1 MLDLLNQGGLVAWV
15 IVASGLVALGVFLER
30 VLHLHRARIKS
41 EDFLAG
47 ILNNLKRGNVTE
59 ALAICDDTPGPVASI
74 VRVAIQHRQA
84 GEEAIRSAVENAGRI
99 EVSRM
104 ERRLVI
110 LATVAQVAPLFG
122 LLGTVL
128 SMIQSLQTMKAHA
141 PLVQAADVMG
151 GLMQALVTTA
161 AGLAVALPCYIAF
174 NFLVGTVE
182 KIVIDMERSAS
193 EIRGYLGANGTGGTG
208 SHSGAGEIRSS

>member
-1 MLDLLNQGGLVAWV
+1 MLELLNQGGLVAWV
-15 IVASGLVALGVFLER
+15 IVASGVMALAVFLER

-74 VRVAIQHRQA
+74 VRVAIQHRQS
-84 GEEAIRSAVENAGRI
+84 GEEAIRSAIENAGRT

-110 LATVAQVAPLFG
+110 LATVSQVTPLFG
-122 LLGTVL
+122 LLGTVMA
-128 SMIQSLQTMKAHA
+128 MIQSLQTMKAHA

-151 GLMQALVTTA
+151 GLMQALVTTG
-161 AGLAVALPCYIAF
+161 AGLAVAVPCYIAF
-174 NFLVGTVE
+174 NFLVGKVE
-182 KIVIDMERSAS
+182 KIVIDMEHGAT
-193 EIRGYLGANGTGGTG
+193 EIRAYLAATSNGGNGGPG
-208 SHSGAGEIRSS
+208 QGKAA

>member
-1 MLDLLNQGGLVAWV
+1 MFDLLNQGGLVAWV
-15 IVASGLVALGVFLER
+15 IVASGLVALAVFLER

-47 ILNNLKRGNVTE
+47 ILNNLKRGNTNE

-74 VRVAIQHRQA
+74 VRTAIVNRAA
-84 GEEAIRSAVENAGRI
+84 GAEALRSAVETVGRTEI
-99 EVSRM
+99 SRM
-104 ERRLVI
+104 ERRLVT

-122 LLGTVL
+122 LLGTVIG
-128 SMIQSLQTMKAHA
+128 MIKALQVMKAQA
-141 PLVQAADVMG
+141 PLVQSADVMG

-161 AGLAVALPCYIAF
+161 AGLAVAVPCYIAF
-174 NFLVGTVE
+174 NFLVGKVE

-193 EIRGYLGANGTGGTG
+193 DIQAYLAGANGAGTSEG
-208 SHSGAGEIRSS
+208 KAP

>member
-1 MLDLLNQGGLVAWV
+1 MFDLLNQGGLVAWV
-15 IVASGLVALGVFLER
+15 IVASGVVALAVFLER

-47 ILNNLKRGNVTE
+47 ILNNLKRGNINE

-74 VRVAIQHRQA
+74 VRTAIVNRA
-84 GEEAIRSAVENAGRI
+84 TGPEALRSAIETVGRTEI
-99 EVSRM
+99 SRM
-104 ERRLVI
+104 ERRLVT

-122 LLGTVL
+122 LLGTVVG
-128 SMIQSLQTMKAHA
+128 MIKALQVMRAQA
-141 PLVQAADVMG
+141 PLVQSGDVMG

-161 AGLAVALPCYIAF
+161 AGLAVAVPCYIAF
-174 NFLVGTVE
+174 NFLVGKVE

-193 EIRGYLGANGTGGTG
+193 DIQAYF
-208 SHSGAGEIRSS
+208 SGAGGAGSGEGKTP

>member
-1 MLDLLNQGGLVAWV
+1 MFELLNQGGVVAWV
-15 IVASGLVALGVFLER
+15 IVASGVLALAVFMER

-47 ILNNLKRGNVTE
+47 ILNNLTRGNVNE

-74 VRVAIQHRQA
+74 VRTAIMTREA
-84 GEEAIRSAVENAGRI
+84 GAEAIRAAIENAGRT

-110 LATVAQVAPLFG
+110 LATVSQVAPLFG

-128 SMIQSLQTMKAHA
+128 GMVRSLQDMRAQA
-141 PLVQAADVMG
+141 PLVQAVDVMD

-161 AGLAVALPCYIAF
+161 AGLAVAVPCYIAF
-174 NFLVGTVE
+174 NFLVGKVE
-182 KIVIDMERSAS
+182 KIVIDMERAAS
-193 EIRGYLGANGTGGTG
+193 DIQGYLAGRGNGSNG
-208 SHSGAGEIRSS
+208 GAGRA

>member
-1 MLDLLNQGGLVAWV
+1 MWDLLNEGGVVAWV
-15 IVASGLVALGVFLER
+15 IVASGVVALFVFLER

-41 EDFLAG
+41 EDFIAG
-47 ILNNLKRGNVTE
+47 ILNNLKRGNVNE

-74 VRVAIQHRQA
+74 VRAAIQQRLA
-84 GEEAIRSAVENAGRI
+84 GAEVVRSAIENAGRI
-99 EVSRM
+99 EISRM

-110 LATVAQVAPLFG
+110 LASVAQVAPLFG

-128 SMIQSLQTMKAHA
+128 AMIRSLQAMRAQA

-161 AGLAVALPCYIAF
+161 AGLAVAVPCYIAF
-174 NFLVGTVE
+174 NFLVGKVE
-182 KIVIDMERSAS
+182 KIVIDMERSAAD
-193 EIRGYLGANGTGGTG
+193 IQAYLAASGGTAQPGANG
-208 SHSGAGEIRSS
+208 GEPAP

>member
-1 MLDLLNQGGLVAWV
+1 MWELLNQGGLVAWV
-15 IVASGLVALGVFLER
+15 IVASGGLALAVFLER

-74 VRVAIQHRQA
+74 VRVAILHRQS
-84 GEEAIRSAVENAGRI
+84 GQEAIRSAIENAGRT

-110 LATVAQVAPLFG
+110 LATVSQVAPLFG
-122 LLGTVL
+122 LLGTVT
-128 SMIQSLQTMKAHA
+128 SMIQSLQAMKAQA

-182 KIVIDMERSAS
+182 KIVIDMERSAA
-193 EIRGYLGANGTGGTG
+193 EIRGYLAANEAPGTP
-208 SHSGAGEIRSS
+208 GEGKAP